1 MSMRRTLILDEED
14 LIMVVK
20 EDVVKQIDDN
30 RGEMNRTEF
39 VNHLIKCQLQQYD
52 DEHDYVTKNELK
64 QSVQEI
70 TGLLNNFL
78 QFFVSYGMAMGRQQP
93 NEELQSLSQQ
103 LESLDIQGTDEDI
116 TGM

>member
-1 MSMRRTLILDEED
+1 MRRTLILDEED

-39 VNHLIKCQLQQYD
+39 VNHLIKCQLQQYH

-64 QSVQEI
+64 QSMQEI

-78 QFFVSYGMAMGRQQP
+78 QFFVSYGMAMGCQQP
-93 NEELQSLSQQ
+93 GEELQSLNQQ
-103 LESLDIQGTDEDI
+103 LESLDIPGTDEDI